1 MAVTGRGSL
10 RNPWV
15 LDPELRHHIQH
26 CPCAC
31 NHMGYGNYLDYQI
44 PPIPQDF
51 SEDTSFNVVPQYYD
65 SAGYH
70 YHEYQD
76 SSFDSCSCST
86 DSTSSNRTSFR
97 SPWCICFVVCVIVA
111 ALGIGLGLPLA
122 LHPEVEMKT
131 PEERLMAIRRLLKET
146 PLIDGHND
154 LAWNIRKFVHNKLI
168 DFNLSDIANKDP
180 WIKSR
185 WSQTDIPRL
194 REGQLGAQFWSAYV
208 PCGAQHLDA
217 VQLTLEQIDA
227 IRRLVDLNSNYFALV
242 KSTNEILEI
251 HKQGR
256 IASLIGVEGGHAIGN
271 SLAVLRMYY
280 NLGARY
286 LTITHTCDTPW
297 AYGSNSQDK
306 GGLTPFGYSVIK
318 EMNRLG
324 MIIDLSH
331 TSVNTAKAALN
342 ASQAPVIFSHSSA
355 YSLCN
360 SSRNVPDDILK
371 LVAHNGGVVMINFY
385 TYLIT
390 CNETATIKD
399 VIRHINHIRTVAG
412 INHVGI
418 GAGYDGINMTPSGLE
433 DVSGY
438 PRLLAELLSDP
449 NWSLKDITLLAG
461 KNILRVFSKVE
472 ALRDQWQLAAIVPLE
487 ESLPPQ
493 DARCAYNFS

>member
-15 LDPELRHHIQH
+15 LDSELRHHIQH

-51 SEDTSFNVVPQYYD
+51 NEEASFNVVPHYYN
-65 SAGYH
+65 SEGYH

-76 SSFDSCSCST
+76 SFDSCSCST
-86 DSTSSNRTSFR
+86 DSTLSSRASFR
-97 SPWCICFVVCVIVA
+97 NPWCICLVICIIVA

-122 LHPEVEMKT
+122 LHPQTDKQT
-131 PEERLMAIRRLLKET
+131 PEQRLVIIHRLLKET

-154 LAWNIRKFVHNKLI
+154 LAWNIRKFVHNKLNG
-168 DFNLSDIANKDP
+168 FNLSEISNKEP
-180 WIKSR
+180 WIRSR

-194 REGQLGAQFWSAYV
+194 REGHLGAQFWSAYV

-217 VQLTLEQIDA
+217 VQLMLEQIDA
-227 IRRLVDLNSNYFALV
+227 IRRLMDMNSKYFALV
-242 KSTNEILEI
+242 KSSNEILET
-251 HKQGR
+251 HKQGK

-271 SLAVLRMYY
+271 SLAVLRMFY

-286 LTITHTCDTPW
+286 LTITHTCDTSW
-297 AYGSNSQDK
+297 ASGSNSQ
-306 GGLTPFGYSVIK
+306 GIEGLTPFGYSVIK

-331 TSVNTAKAALN
+331 SSVNTAKAALN
-342 ASQAPVIFSHSSA
+342 ASKAPIIFSHSSA
-355 YSLCN
+355 YSICN

-371 LVAHNGGVVMINFY
+371 LVAHNGGVVMVNFY
-385 TYLIT
+385 TYLIS
-390 CNETATIKD
+390 CNETATIQD
-399 VIRHINHIRTVAG
+399 VIKHINHIRTVAG
-412 INHVGI
+412 IDHVGI
-418 GAGYDGINMTPSGLE
+418 GAGYDGINMTPNGLE

-449 NWSLKDITLLAG
+449 EWSLKDITLLAG

-472 ALRDQWQLAAIVPLE
+472 ALRDQWRLAAIVPIE
-487 ESLPPQ
+487 DTLPPQ
-493 DARCAYNFS
+493 DTLCNYKFS